1 MENNKS
7 KILMYQTEDG
17 LTRIEVQLE
26 GDTLWLTL
34 NQMAELFD
42 KNKSTISRH
51 IKNVFDEG
59 ELSPISTVA
68 NFATVQN
75 EGGRRVERD
84 VEYYNLDVV
93 ISVGYRVKSFRGTQ
107 FRIWA
112 NQILKEYM
120 TKGFAMD
127 DARIKNLGGGNYF
140 DELLE
145 RIRDI
150 RSSEKIFWKKVLDI
164 YSTSIDYNSTS
175 ESSVLFFKTIQ
186 NKMHYATHGKTAA
199 EVIYS
204 RVDSQKENLGL
215 TNWKNDSIR
224 KSDVVI
230 AKNYLNEQELSDLN
244 LLVTAY
250 LDFAELQARRRNP
263 MYMKNWLDT
272 LDIFL
277 KASNSEVLNHAGRI
291 SHEQALKKAI
301 KEYDKY
307 KQLHINDK
315 TQVEKDFEDLLKKTK
330 QLK

>member
-1 MENNKS
+1 MENKKS
-7 KILMYQTEDG
+7 EILMYQTEDG

-26 GDTLWLTL
+26 GDTVWLTQAQL
-34 NQMAELFD
+34 VELYQSS
-42 KNKSTISRH
+42 KSNISEH
-51 IKNVFDEG
+51 ISNIFKEG
-59 ELSPISTVA
+59 ELDKESVVRKIRTTASDGKSYNMT
-68 NFATVQN
+68 
-75 EGGRRVERD
+75 
-84 VEYYNLDVV
+84 YYNLDMI
-93 ISVGYRVKSFRGTQ
+93 ISLGYRIKSFIATN
-107 FRIWA
+107 FRRWA
-112 NQILKEYM
+112 TERIKEYM
-120 TKGFAMD
+120 IKGFVMD
-127 DARIKNLGGGNYF
+127 DQRLKDFGGGNYF

-164 YSTSIDYNSTS
+164 YSTSIDYTPTS
-175 ESSVLFFKTIQ
+175 ESSISFFKTIQ
-186 NKMHYATHGKTAA
+186 NKMHYATHGQTAA

-215 TNWKNDSIR
+215 TNWKNDAIR

-244 LLVTAY
+244 LIVTAY

-277 KASNSEVLNHAGRI
+277 KASNSEVLNHAGHI

-307 KQLHINDK
+307 KQLHINDQ
-315 TQVEKDFEDLLKKTK
+315 TQVEKDFEDLIKKTK
-330 QLK
+330 LLK